1 MICHFKNRGDKMNT
15 MNKNTAQKALIADW
29 RAWRK
34 KKERGILTQ
43 MRAHATRAGMGGKFH
58 VQSKL
63 NFKLIF

>member
-1 MICHFKNRGDKMNT
+1 MMKKKNETQAAMIDE
-15 MNKNTAQKALIADW
+15 W

-34 KKERGILTQ
+34 KKERDIVTQ
-43 MRAHATRAGMGGKFH
+43 MRARALRAGMAGKFH